1 MAQSSHPIENV
12 YLKDSE
18 SVAKTREDSY
28 DRSDRW
34 DKRKPR
40 PYNKRD
46 RPSWKRTSGFGGGN
60 WRNGRENHRSKP
72 NTNALIRDST
82 NLREA
87 KPVIFDLSSGRS
99 KMELNDWFKSA
110 APSKLRRED
119 GVGWIYI
126 LSENITN
133 EDKGHLFES
142 YEGIVAL
149 RQEWS
154 KINDDPSIEVTFETF
169 KDLAV
174 KHDCK
179 LGKWILTHG
188 GLQID
193 DIWQNLALAFA
204 YDKFPEGTIALKVSP
219 VDEFEPSGSNN
230 HMIHVINRDMT
241 DENEI
246 ILVERAI
253 RNVSIRADL
262 QYKPNIYTELG
273 IYRNNRFGIRPSVYR
288 SMKKTVGGDSG
299 FEITNLAKEEW
310 VYRYN
315 PDPVTA
321 DQMIPERDSNIKDGN
336 ENMLEDIQ
344 AKIELLREAL
354 NNVDEAVKSF
364 VKQQGKEKK
373 KKNRGKKGGDV
384 TENVKTKDDQKDNTE
399 EGNAL
404 DDNDAIKENVDI
416 AVGIKKMIQDVVAK
430 IDNGNVKVDE
440 VEIKDFYPKNDK
452 VNEGKDSKISKEKID
467 NKKKS
472 KDKKKAGKKG
482 DGDVDG
488 PNEGVEG
495 DAGGKKVEKKGD
507 GEVDSKNE
515 GVEEDA
521 DGKKVEKES
530 DGKNEGKEGD
540 ADGRNE
546 GMEGDAV
553 GKKVGKEGDGKN
565 EGMEGDAD
573 GKKVRKKSDGDADG
587 KNEDKEGEAI
597 TKDYKDLVD
606 EVQA

>member
-1 MAQSSHPIENV
+1 M
-12 YLKDSE
+12 
-18 SVAKTREDSY
+18 
-28 DRSDRW
+28 
-34 DKRKPR
+34 
-40 PYNKRD
+40 
-46 RPSWKRTSGFGGGN
+46 G
-60 WRNGRENHRSKP
+60 
-72 NTNALIRDST
+72 
-82 NLREA
+82 
-87 KPVIFDLSSGRS
+87 
-99 KMELNDWFKSA
+99 
-110 APSKLRRED
+110 
-119 GVGWIYI
+119 
-126 LSENITN
+126 TN

-204 YDKFPEGTIALKVSP
+204 YDKFPKGTIALKVSP

-273 IYRNNRFGIRPSVYR
+273 IYRNNRFGIRPTVYR

-321 DQMIPERDSNIKDGN
+321 DQTIPERDSNIKDGN
-336 ENMLEDIQ
+336 ENSLEDIQ
-344 AKIELLREAL
+344 AKMELLREAM

-384 TENVKTKDDQKDNTE
+384 TENVKTKDDQKGNAD
-399 EGNAL
+399 EGYAL
-404 DDNDAIKENVDI
+404 DDKDAIKENVDI

-440 VEIKDFYPKNDK
+440 VEIKDFYPKDDNEK
-452 VNEGKDSKISKEKID
+452 VDEGKDSKMSKEKID

-482 DGDVDG
+482 DGEVDG
-488 PNEGVEG
+488 P
-495 DAGGKKVEKKGD
+495 
-507 GEVDSKNE
+507 NE

-521 DGKKVEKES
+521 DGKKLEKES
-530 DGKNEGKEGD
+530 DVKNEGKEGD
-540 ADGRNE
+540 A
-546 GMEGDAV
+546 
-553 GKKVGKEGDGKN
+553 DGKN

-573 GKKVRKKSDGDADG
+573 G
-587 KNEDKEGEAI
+587 
-597 TKDYKDLVD
+597 
-606 EVQA
+606 

>member
-1 MAQSSHPIENV
+1 M
-12 YLKDSE
+12 
-18 SVAKTREDSY
+18 
-28 DRSDRW
+28 
-34 DKRKPR
+34 
-40 PYNKRD
+40 
-46 RPSWKRTSGFGGGN
+46 G
-60 WRNGRENHRSKP
+60 
-72 NTNALIRDST
+72 
-82 NLREA
+82 
-87 KPVIFDLSSGRS
+87 
-99 KMELNDWFKSA
+99 
-110 APSKLRRED
+110 
-119 GVGWIYI
+119 
-126 LSENITN
+126 
-133 EDKGHLFES
+133 
-142 YEGIVAL
+142 
-149 RQEWS
+149 
-154 KINDDPSIEVTFETF
+154 
-169 KDLAV
+169 DLAV

-204 YDKFPEGTIALKVSP
+204 YDKFPKGTIALKVSP
-219 VDEFEPSGSNN
+219 VDEFEPSRSHN

-273 IYRNNRFGIRPSVYR
+273 IYRNNRFGIRPTVYR

-321 DQMIPERDSNIKDGN
+321 DQPIPERDSNIKDGN
-336 ENMLEDIQ
+336 ENSLEDIQ
-344 AKIELLREAL
+344 AKMELLREAM

-373 KKNRGKKGGDV
+373 KKNRGKKGGDIA
-384 TENVKTKDDQKDNTE
+384 ENVKTKDDQKGNAE
-399 EGNAL
+399 EGYAP
-404 DDNDAIKENVDI
+404 DDKDAIKENVDI

-440 VEIKDFYPKNDK
+440 VEIKDFYPKDDNEK
-452 VNEGKDSKISKEKID
+452 VDEGKDSKMSKEKID

-482 DGDVDG
+482 DGEVDG

-495 DAGGKKVEKKGD
+495 DADGKKVEKKGD
-507 GEVDSKNE
+507 GEVDGKNG

-521 DGKKVEKES
+521 DGKKVE
-530 DGKNEGKEGD
+530 
-540 ADGRNE
+540 
-546 GMEGDAV
+546 
-553 GKKVGKEGDGKN
+553 
-565 EGMEGDAD
+565 
-573 GKKVRKKSDGDADG
+573 KKSDGDADG

-597 TKDYKDLVD
+597 TEDYKDLVD
-606 EVQA
+606 